1 MCQIETKMA
10 TSFIIIL
17 FPVFVQNDAAQLGN
31 NAIKMQLKMS
41 KYFIFVWG
49 IMIVILISIFFFFFL
64 SMKGEMLP
72 FLEDHYICIFELS
85 FLKG

>member
-49 IMIVILISIFFFFFL
+49 IMIGILNFIFYFF